1 MTMNKKNT
9 KVMILAGGS
18 GGHIYPA
25 LAVAEVLNEKGV
37 EIVWLGTKAG
47 LEGRISFPD
56 YIDNEWI
63 EMKGVTGKGIASWLT
78 MPFRLLSAVIQAMKI
93 LKKHQPDLVFGTG
106 GFVAAPGGVA
116 AFIKR
121 VPLVIHESNA
131 IAGITNKWLSK
142 IATKTLV
149 AIADTKG
156 IAGNTVLVGN
166 PVRKALVEL
175 LNVNKNKIEDT
186 NVINISII
194 GGSQG
199 AQIFNEILP
208 EALGSIKSHD
218 LHIRHQTGG
227 NKLTGVAEAYSKA
240 NFNNKHKVEV
250 FEYVDNMAELY
261 NSTDIVICRA
271 GAMTIAEIALARL
284 PAIIVPLPN
293 SSGGHQ
299 LANAKYYQKQM
310 AGVLIE
316 QDQFSANSMQQ
327 VIEMLLA
334 APDKLNQMALQAKNM
349 AEPNAAEKAAKECWE
364 IIHA

>member
-25 LAVAEVLNEKGV
+25 LAVAEVLNTRDV
-37 EIVWLGTKAG
+37 EIIWLGTKAG
-47 LEGRISFPD
+47 LEGRINFPE

-63 EMKGVTGKGIASWLT
+63 EMKGVIGKGVTSWLT
-78 MPFRLLSAVIQAMKI
+78 MPFRLLSAVMQAMKAM
-93 LKKHQPDLVFGTG
+93 KKHKPDLVFGTG
-106 GFVAAPGGVA
+106 GFVAAPGGIA

-121 VPLVIHESNA
+121 TPLVIHESNA
-131 IAGITNKWLSK
+131 VAGLTNKLLSK

-156 IAGNTVLVGN
+156 IAGSNILVGN
-166 PVRKALVEL
+166 PVRKSLVEL
-175 LNVNKNKIEDT
+175 LNNNAEEKIKS

-199 AQIFNEILP
+199 AQIFNQILP
-208 EALGSIKSHD
+208 QALGAIKSSA

-227 NKLTGVAEAYSKA
+227 NKLMGVAEAYA
-240 NFNNKHKVEV
+240 NANTENKHQVEV
-250 FEYVDNMAELY
+250 FEYVENMADLY
-261 NSTDIVICRA
+261 KNTDVIICRA

-284 PAIIVPLPN
+284 PAIIVPLAH

-310 AGVLIE
+310 AGILIE
-316 QDQFSANSMQQ
+316 QDQFNIKSIQQ
-327 VIEMLLA
+327 VVEMLLA
-334 APDKLNQMALQAKNM
+334 APERLQQMAVQAENM
-349 AEPNAAEKAAKECWE
+349 AEPNAAEKAANECWE